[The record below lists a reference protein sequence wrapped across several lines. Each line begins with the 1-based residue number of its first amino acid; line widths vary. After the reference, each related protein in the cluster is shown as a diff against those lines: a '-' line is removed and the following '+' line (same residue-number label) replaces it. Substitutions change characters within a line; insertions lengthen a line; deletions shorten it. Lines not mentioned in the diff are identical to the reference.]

1 MKVREPDLCTLGF
14 PPRTRF
20 RGDSLHNREP
30 TSNAA
35 PRASGDDS
43 VDQLFQEL
51 NSELRGL
58 AGAIFTDQHVSH
70 TLQPTVLINEAW
82 LKLSGK
88 NSLVNDKQHFLALAA
103 RVMRQIL
110 ADHARGKSA
119 LKRGGHRTTLT
130 LHDGNVA
137 SQLPDLDAI
146 AFHDALERL
155 SQLNRRHAE
164 VVEYRILGTLRIP
177 EIAEILGVSENT
189 VLRDWQAAR
198 LWLRRELA
206 KG

>member
-1 MKVREPDLCTLGF
+1 MEL
-14 PPRTRF
+14 
-20 RGDSLHNREP
+20 LHNHEP
-30 TSNAA
+30 TNEST
-35 PRASGDDS
+35 PRVSGGDAIDR
-43 VDQLFQEL
+43 LFEEL

-58 AGAIFTDQHVSH
+58 AGAIFSDQHASH

-88 NSLVNDKQHFLALAA
+88 NNLVNDKQHFLALAA

-119 LKRGGHRTTLT
+119 LKRGGARATLT

-137 SQLPDLDAI
+137 TELPDLDAI

>member
-1 MKVREPDLCTLGF
+1 MQNQTPVEAGIQ
-14 PPRTRF
+14 
-20 RGDSLHNREP
+20 
-30 TSNAA
+30 SN
-35 PRASGDDS
+35 GYGS
-43 VDQLFQEL
+43 VDRLFQEL

-58 AGAIFTDQHVSH
+58 ANVIFAGQHASH

-82 LKLSGK
+82 LKLSGRG
-88 NSLVNDKQHFLALAA
+88 NLVNDKQHFLALAA

-119 LKRGGHRTTLT
+119 LKRGGPRATLS
-130 LHDGNVA
+130 LHEGSVA
-137 SQLPDLDAI
+137 SELPDLDAI